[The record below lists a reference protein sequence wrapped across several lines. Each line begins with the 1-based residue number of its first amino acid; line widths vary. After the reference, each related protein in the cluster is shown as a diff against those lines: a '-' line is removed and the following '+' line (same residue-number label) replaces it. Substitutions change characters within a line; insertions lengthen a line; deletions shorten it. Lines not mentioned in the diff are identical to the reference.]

1 MDVLAG
7 FAIKNVSEYA
17 TSGDYPYWI
26 VRVKDEAATEG
37 YFWGAYET
45 KERALECIEGMHGAV
60 LVYYTVT
67 GEI

>member
-1 MDVLAG
+1 MEVLAG
-7 FAIKNVSEYA
+7 LKVENAEKYA

-26 VRVKDEAATEG
+26 VRVKEGAATEG

-45 KERALECIEGMHGAV
+45 KERALECIKGMHNAV

-67 GEI
+67 KEI